1 MKGIDVMRTYW
12 ELEANILNGDNV
24 VLASGT
30 KAQCK
35 RAFNKMTE
43 EQKSKY
49 FFINL
54 QPYDEEQR
62 LDDDERL
69 YFNKSLLKG

>member
-1 MKGIDVMRTYW
+1 MAKYW

-35 RAFNKMTE
+35 KVFKAMTE
-43 EQKSKY
+43 EQKQKY
-49 FFINL
+49 YFINL
-54 QPYDEEQR
+54 QPYDEYER
-62 LDDDERL
+62 LDEDETLFINR
-69 YFNKSLLKG
+69 

>member
-1 MKGIDVMRTYW
+1 MKGIDVMSIYW

-24 VLASGT
+24 VLTSGT

>member
-1 MKGIDVMRTYW
+1 MAKVYW

-30 KAQCK
+30 KAYCK
-35 RAFNKMTE
+35 KVFNKMTE
-43 EQKSKY
+43 EEKSKY

-54 QPYDEEQR
+54 QPYNDEER
-62 LDDDERL
+62 LDDDENL
-69 YFNKSLLKG
+69 YSNPLF

>member
-1 MKGIDVMRTYW
+1 
-12 ELEANILNGDNV
+12 
-24 VLASGT
+24 
-30 KAQCK
+30 
-35 RAFNKMTE
+35 MTE
-43 EQKSKY
+43 EQKSRY

>member
-1 MKGIDVMRTYW
+1 MKGIENMKIYW

-35 RAFNKMTE
+35 RAFDKMTE

-69 YFNKSLLKG
+69 YFKKSLLKG

>member
-1 MKGIDVMRTYW
+1 MKIYW

-24 VLASGT
+24 VLESGT

-54 QPYDEEQR
+54 QPFDEEER
-62 LDDDERL
+62 LDNDEML
-69 YFNKSLLKG
+69 YVNKSLLKG